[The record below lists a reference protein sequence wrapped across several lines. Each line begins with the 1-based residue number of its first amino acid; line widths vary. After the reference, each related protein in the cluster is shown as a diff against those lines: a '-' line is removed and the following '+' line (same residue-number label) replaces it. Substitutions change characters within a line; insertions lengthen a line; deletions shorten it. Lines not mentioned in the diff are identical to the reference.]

1 MPQFIYESVVPH
13 AREQVF
19 AWHER
24 QGAFQ
29 RLTPGWETVRVLE
42 QSGGI
47 RDGARVRL
55 VMKRGPV
62 SLQWRLEHRD
72 FVENEQ
78 FVDVQL
84 DGPFRR
90 WTHVHRF
97 IEAPGGATLMRD
109 EIDWLPPGGA
119 VGTWA
124 ARPVLERD
132 LRRGFAFRHRRLA
145 DDLARHARYSEQ
157 PRLTVAITGAGGL
170 IGSSLSALLTTGGH
184 RVVRLVRDRQR
195 VGPDALFW
203 DPLTGEVDRA
213 GLERE
218 GVDAVVHLAGES
230 ISAPRWTAER
240 KRRIRD
246 SRVNGTRALA
256 DAVASLPGIK
266 TFVLGSAVGWYGGR
280 GDELLTEESTPGD
293 GFLADVCREW
303 EAATRR
309 VEGAGLRTVKIRTGV
324 VLSPAGGALATML
337 PAFMAG
343 VAGRLGSGRQFL
355 PWIDLDDLVGIF
367 YHALMTPAVHGILN
381 GVAPHAVTNATFT
394 TVLGR
399 VLGRPT
405 LVPVPSLALKAVL
418 GEMGQELLLRGQR
431 ALPAATERSGYRF
444 SYEDLE
450 TSLRHQ
456 LGRTRED

>member
-1 MPQFIYESVVPH
+1 MPHFVYESVVAQPR
-13 AREQVF
+13 AEVF

-24 QGAFQ
+24 PGAFQ
-29 RLTPGWETVRVLE
+29 RLTPGWETVRLLE

-47 RDGARVRL
+47 RNGARVRL

-62 SLQWRLEHRD
+62 SLQWSLEHRD

-97 IEAPGGATLMRD
+97 IDTPGGGTVMRD
-109 EIDWLPPGGA
+109 EIDWMPPGG
-119 VGTWA
+119 GLTTWA
-124 ARPVLERD
+124 AQPVLERD

-145 DDLARHARYSEQ
+145 DDLARHARYAQE
-157 PRLTVAITGAGGL
+157 PRLTVAVTGAGGL
-170 IGSSLSALLTTGGH
+170 LGSALCALLTTGGH
-184 RVVRLVRDRQR
+184 RVVRLVRSRQR

-203 DPLTGEVDRA
+203 DPVNGEVDRA

-246 SRVNGTRALA
+246 SRVDGTRALS

-266 TFVLGSAVGWYGGR
+266 TFVLGAAVGWYGGR
-280 GDELLTEESTPGD
+280 GDEVLTEESARGT
-293 GFLADVCREW
+293 GFLADVCHEW

-309 VEGAGLRTVKIRTGV
+309 VEGAGVRTVKVRTGV

-337 PAFMAG
+337 PAFLAG
-343 VAGRLGSGRQFL
+343 AGGRLGSGRQYL
-355 PWIDLDDLVGIF
+355 PWIDLDDVVGIF
-367 YHALMTPAVHGILN
+367 YHALMTPGVNGALN
-381 GVAPHAVTNATFT
+381 GVAPHPVTNATFT
-394 TVLGR
+394 TTLGR

-405 LVPVPSLALKAVL
+405 VLPVPSLALKALL
-418 GEMGQELLLRGQR
+418 GEMGQELLLQGQR
-431 ALPAATERSGYRF
+431 ALPAAAERSGYRF

-450 TSLRHQ
+450 SSLRHQ
-456 LGRTRED
+456 LGRASQD